1 MAVRESKLIVS
12 LLDKLTGPSRAISSA
27 MGRMN
32 ALAATNA
39 ARLDAVRGQMM
50 DAVGA
55 GYALYRGLAAPVNA
69 AIEFE
74 TAMADVRKVVDFPTP
89 EAFQK
94 MGADIRGMALEI
106 PIAADGLAQIVAA
119 AGQSG
124 IATNELTKF
133 AEMAA
138 KVGVAWDI
146 TAGEAGESMAKLKT
160 ALGRSVEDTGLLADA
175 INHLG
180 NNSAASAPQIL
191 DVVKRVAPMASQF
204 GMTAE
209 QVAALGAAM
218 TGSGFGSEVAAT
230 SILNMGRA
238 LTKGGSASDR
248 QVAAFKKLGLS
259 AKTVAKTMQ
268 KDAVGTL
275 QDVLARINKLPAETR
290 AAAISDL
297 FGDEA
302 RALGPLISNGKLLA
316 DTLALISD
324 QSKYAGSASKEYTV
338 ASKRTANALQLFKNR
353 VNDLGISVGDA
364 LLPALNGIL
373 DKVGPIVTDVSELAR
388 RFPVATQAIVG
399 ITSAFIALRVAV
411 TALRFAGL
419 FAFGSVLS
427 AGIGALGGA
436 SAILTGVSAG
446 LTALGAAIAT
456 VSAPAL
462 FAIGLAV
469 GAVGAAGAWLY
480 RNWDRV
486 SSTVIGV
493 ARALGDELKPV
504 IDFLQPV
511 IDPFAQSF
519 SALGDAAQWAWQQV
533 KELSTWFG
541 SLFQRDDLTRQHEMM
556 LEDSAYST
564 TRKIIEAFKAVNSA
578 MFQAGMDMI
587 QSVIDGV
594 TAKATELLNWFRD
607 LPSKIREAVGRI
619 DLSGIISWPSLN
631 PFGGSEEKPAVD
643 GARAKGGPVG
653 AGKTYLVGEKGP
665 ELFSPGR
672 SGVISPHA
680 AYRAA
685 SAGAAASSTTAK
697 AEISVN
703 FAPTFNVSTA
713 IDSRSFAQS
722 VHDDLGK
729 SIKSAI
735 ECAFTDGWTN

>member
-1 MAVRESKLIVS
+1 MQHYGHSVADRQHRPLQWVLLRCRVGERVS
-12 LLDKLTGPSRAISSA
+12 ASA
-27 MGRMN
+27 GFRS
-32 ALAATNA
+32 LHFFL
-39 ARLDAVRGQMM
+39 R
-50 DAVGA
+50 
-55 GYALYRGLAAPVNA
+55 A

-74 TAMADVRKVVDFPTP
+74 SAMADVKKVVDFPTP

-94 MGADIRGMALEI
+94 MGADIRGMSLEI

-160 ALGRSVEDTGLLADA
+160 ALGRSVADTGLLADA

-238 LTKGGSASDR
+238 LTKGGSATDR
-248 QVAAFKKLGLS
+248 QVGAFKKLGLS
-259 AKTVAKTMQ
+259 AKTVAKSMQ

-316 DTLALISD
+316 DTLALVSD

-364 LLPALNGIL
+364 LLPALNSIL
-373 DKVGPIVTDVSELAR
+373 EKVGPIVTSVSDLAK

-446 LTALGAAIAT
+446 LTALGVAIAT

-462 FAIGLAV
+462 FAVGLAV
-469 GAVGAAGAWLY
+469 GALGAAGAWLY
-480 RNWDRV
+480 RNWDRI
-486 SSTVIGV
+486 SSTVKGV

-519 SALGDAAQWAWQQV
+519 RALGDGAQWAWQQV
-533 KELSTWFG
+533 KELSSWFG
-541 SLFQRDDLTRQHEMM
+541 SLFQRDDLTRSHEMM

-564 TRKIIEAFKAVNSA
+564 TRKIIQAFKAVNSA
-578 MFQAGMDMI
+578 MFQAGVDMI
-587 QSVIDGV
+587 QGLIDGV
-594 TAKATELLNWFRD
+594 VAKAGELLAWFTE
-607 LPSKIREAVGRI
+607 LPSKIKAAIGRI
-619 DLSGIISWPSLN
+619 DLTGIISWPNLN
-631 PFGGSEEKPAVD
+631 PFGGGEKTEAKPAID
-643 GARAKGGPVG
+643 GARAKGGPVRG
-653 AGKTYLVGEKGP
+653 GGLYLVGEKGP
-665 ELFSPGR
+665 ELFSPGA
-672 SGVISPHA
+672 SGMISPHN

-685 SAGAAASSTTAK
+685 AAGASTANSGISREVHVHVNVP
-697 AEISVN
+697 AISVSG
-703 FAPTFNVSTA
+703 VSDPRTA
-713 IDSRSFAQS
+713 AQMT
-722 VHDDLGK
+722 VAELGGA
-729 SIKSAI
+729 IKAVV
-735 ECAFTDGWTN
+735 EAADTD